1 VSRKKEDGGEGEWR
15 KENFK
20 RKPSGET
27 KGENSPYAKDI
38 CFKKQSRG
46 KHFTLFG

>member
-38 CFKKQSRG
+38 CFKK
-46 KHFTLFG
+46 